1 MADNLCVSVET
12 ISYSG
17 SLVST
22 NVLRVS
28 GDPSICEY
36 TLVSTTNYQRLL
48 NLDSMLN
55 PDPQLMLKYFSWGFS
70 AVLLCGV
77 IGIFVGH
84 AVAAVRAARYI

>member
-1 MADNLCVSVET
+1 MADNLCVNIIGVSPRISVT
-12 ISYSG
+12 YTPYG
-17 SLVST
+17 S
-22 NVLRVS
+22 
-28 GDPSICEY
+28 DPCDYI
-36 TLVSTTNYQRLL
+36 LVSTTNYQHLL
-48 NLDSMLN
+48 NLDSMLS